1 MEAIVAVGVASNVV
15 QFVDFTTKLL
25 QTFSEL
31 RHNAASAENRDH
43 AKVAVHLEGI
53 ARTIRAKHN
62 AIAQSATTIPEED
75 IALQSVAD
83 GCCLLAQQLLRRI
96 EACTIQPGQPATFR
110 NRTRKALKSIWNK
123 KEMKEMSERLNHFRG
138 EIQLHWTQS
147 IMHSQLS
154 DQSLKPLEDKIE
166 TTKKQ
171 IEAFKLDVSAIAQN
185 SNDVTQ
191 TISSLSDTN
200 TSSLSQMTRHRE
212 DLEPAGNYLEIR
224 KHYST
229 LGVGGESGYTST
241 QGTPR
246 TSHRFLTRSI
256 TQEVLQTSLKELENS
271 IFQRIRNEFSA
282 LKAESATVESFLAT
296 ALRQTEAVL
305 ADQIGGPNNHTPT
318 VVDSSRVNTSRIDE
332 APNPTLKRHQEMIND
347 PPKSGFNPP
356 ETAFRSKTDRDLIDM
371 REWSLESRLGLISL
385 VIRHIVVHDAS
396 GSPRDV
402 VEASIHLIP
411 SVLWAH
417 TGFSGIF
424 RKETH
429 PHGRSKFTFQPSVHR
444 VLPEKHENIMAV
456 EDGDL
461 QAVQRLLQENLMVS
475 SDRDQ
480 NGWPLL
486 HVAAFHGHIDVCKTL
501 ISCGADVNC
510 EDRYDWQFMFDLS
523 GLTGLYRNG
532 LTAIHWVFV
541 RIPFNETH
549 LAMYQYLKVTAAAD
563 MESIWFSH
571 YNVFL
576 STAYTSMTVYNSND
590 KVTEELENVISDLA
604 SVWRAA
610 EVDLGTEG
618 DDELEISVYYF
629 LKKFLRGLE
638 PPDGQGSSI
647 INQLGLSLPSLAKVD
662 CIDGGA
668 HTFAEAMRLIWYQLL
683 GHCTD
688 LSKIQFPVAYAAHL
702 MVWLLNAAKS
712 TSYIALELSSKL
724 SVLYS
729 RRYYIQPR
737 LEPCLLYLDKIISL
751 GIKIRPDCIF
761 DQYEDEA
768 VHDMFL
774 FNDWKDIWENIL
786 SDHGIDPDWA
796 LGENEKRKRIAMGQ
810 TSAHDIQTPLQT
822 ASDVLQVQ
830 HRRAFKAYLDVES
843 DSL

>member
-110 NRTRKALKSIWNK
+110 NRTRKAFKSIWNK

-154 DQSLKPLEDKIE
+154 DQSLKPLEGKIE
-166 TTKKQ
+166 ATKKQ
-171 IEAFKLDVSAIAQN
+171 IEALKLDVSAIAQN

-332 APNPTLKRHQEMIND
+332 APNSTLKRHQEMING

-356 ETAFRSKTDRDLIDM
+356 ETAFR
-371 REWSLESRLGLISL
+371 IS
-385 VIRHIVVHDAS
+385 
-396 GSPRDV
+396 
-402 VEASIHLIP
+402 
-411 SVLWAH
+411 WAH

-429 PHGRSKFTFQPSVHR
+429 PHGLSKFTFQPSVHR
-444 VLPEKHENIMAV
+444 VLPQNHENIMAV
-456 EDGDL
+456 KNGDL
-461 QAVQRLLQENLMVS
+461 QAVQRLLQENLMFP
-475 SDRDQ
+475 SDCAE
-480 NGWPLL
+480 NGFSLL
-486 HVAAFHGHIDVCKTL
+486 HLSASYGHVDVCKTL

-510 EDRYDWQFMFDLS
+510 RNRYDWRFMFNLS
-523 GLTGLYRNG
+523 GLTRLYWHG
-532 LTAIHWVFV
+532 MTPIHLSLIG
-541 RIPFNETH
+541 IPVSRKD
-549 LAMYQYLKVTAAAD
+549 LATYHYLKVAAAAD
-563 MESIWFSH
+563 MESIWFRDDNLIFSAITI
-571 YNVFL
+571 NEII
-576 STAYTSMTVYNSND
+576 SGSN
-590 KVTEELENVISDLA
+590 KEVTEEFENGISDWG

-610 EVDLGTEG
+610 EVYLGTEG
-618 DDELEISVYYF
+618 HGGLDNSVYYF
-629 LKKFLRGLE
+629 LGTLLRGLE
-638 PPDGQGSSI
+638 PTDSQGPSI
-647 INQLGLSLPSLAKVD
+647 INQLGLSLPSLAEESWPKWS
-662 CIDGGA
+662 A
-668 HTFAEAMRLIWYQLL
+668 HTFAETMRLVWYQLI

-688 LSKIQFPVAYAAHL
+688 LSKIQFPVAYAADL
-702 MVWLLNAAKS
+702 MVRLLNAAKS

-796 LGENEKRKRIAMGQ
+796 LGEKEKRKGIAMGQ

-830 HRRAFKAYLDVES
+830 HRRAFKADLDVGS

>member
-25 QTFSEL
+25 QTFTEL
-31 RHNAASAENRDH
+31 RHDAASAESRDH

-53 ARTIRAKHN
+53 ARTIREKHN

-75 IALQSVAD
+75 KALQPVAD

-110 NRTRKALKSIWNK
+110 NRTTKAFKFIWNK
-123 KEMKEMSERLNHFRG
+123 KEMKEMTERLNHFRG

-147 IMHSQLS
+147 IMNSQLS
-154 DQSLKPLEDKIE
+154 DQSLKLLEDKIE
-166 TTKKQ
+166 ATTNQ
-171 IEAFKLDVSAIAQN
+171 IEALKLDVRAIAQN

-191 TISSLSDTN
+191 AISSLNDSN
-200 TSSLSQMTRHRE
+200 TSLLSQMAWHRE

-224 KHYST
+224 NRHFT
-229 LGVGGESGYTST
+229 LDVGED
-241 QGTPR
+241 
-246 TSHRFLTRSI
+246 SI
-256 TQEVLQTSLKELENS
+256 SQE
-271 IFQRIRNEFSA
+271 IRNEFAA
-282 LKAESATVESFLAT
+282 LKAESATVESFLT
-296 ALRQTEAVL
+296 TSLRRTEAIL
-305 ADQIGGPNNHTPT
+305 ADRIGGPNNHTSIT
-318 VVDSSRVNTSRIDE
+318 VDSSRVNTSRIGE
-332 APNPTLKRHQEMIND
+332 APNPTLNRHQEIING
-347 PPKSGFNPP
+347 PPKTWFKPP
-356 ETAFRSKTDRDLIDM
+356 ETDFRSKTDRGLIDE
-371 REWSLESRLGLISL
+371 RRWYLESRLALVSL
-385 VIRHIVVHDAS
+385 VIRYIVVCDAS

-402 VEASIHLIP
+402 LEASIHLIP
-411 SVLWAH
+411 SVSWAH
-417 TGFSGIF
+417 TAFSGVF
-424 RKETH
+424 RKEIH
-429 PHGRSKFTFQPSVHR
+429 PHRPSKFTFQPSVHR
-444 VLPEKHENIMAV
+444 VLPKNHENIMAV

-461 QAVQRLLQENLMVS
+461 QAVQRLLQGNLVFP
-475 SDRDQ
+475 SDCHED
-480 NGWPLL
+480 GYSLL
-486 HVAAFHGHIDVCKTL
+486 HLSASYGHVDVCRTL

-510 EDRYDWQFMFDLS
+510 RDRNDLTPIYS
-523 GLTGLYRNG
+523 ALIRVPFIE
-532 LTAIHWVFV
+532 TA
-541 RIPFNETH
+541 
-549 LAMYQYLKVTAAAD
+549 LATYQYLKVTAAAD
-563 MESIWFSH
+563 MESIWFSEIKLVVSAISISEKI
-571 YNVFL
+571 YLFNKEVTDEFE
-576 STAYTSMTVYNSND
+576 ND
-590 KVTEELENVISDLA
+590 ISDWS

-610 EVDLGTEG
+610 EVDLSMEG
-618 DDELEISVYYF
+618 DDELEKPVFFF
-629 LKKFLRGLE
+629 LRNLLRGLE
-638 PPDGQGSSI
+638 PPDWHGPSI

-662 CIDGGA
+662 CIDGSA

-729 RRYYIQPR
+729 KRYYIQPR
-737 LEPCLLYLDKIISL
+737 FEDCLLYLDNVISL
-751 GIKIRPDCIF
+751 GVQIRPDCIF
-761 DQYEDEA
+761 DQYEDKTIYE
-768 VHDMFL
+768 MFL

-830 HRRAFKAYLDVES
+830 HRRAFKADLDIES
-843 DSL
+843 ASL